1 MGISNILYTVRYS
14 IIIMLGF
21 AISFIIKRIF
31 PKKSFVFQAIA
42 SFIISVVIITA
53 FFMVSSAI
61 DPLDYYF
68 PQVKISTIDNE
79 NPKVKEITYSVDI
92 INRTNKDVDVI
103 LSFTKQDSDLY
114 PYIDL
119 IPETYTSEKITIKA
133 NERKDYSSSFTIDS
147 EDSRLINSYYLKMK
161 VKYKIQ

>member
-1 MGISNILYTVRYS
+1 MGISNILYPVRYL
-14 IIIMLGF
+14 IIITLGF
-21 AISFIIKRIF
+21 AINVILKRVF
-31 PKKSFVFQAIA
+31 WKKSALFQTTA
-42 SFIISVVIITA
+42 SFSISIIIITA

-79 NPKVKEITYSVDI
+79 NPKVKEITYSADI

-103 LSFTKQDSDLY
+103 LTFTKQDSDLY

-133 NERKDYSSSFTIDS
+133 NERKNYSSSFTIDS
-147 EDSRLINSYYLKMK
+147 EDSRLINSFYLQMK